1 MRFGHIQK
9 EKKDAM
15 EEIEDDF
22 YYRLQR
28 HSALYRILLSRP
40 YSSEI
45 HFNQW
50 NRIDLKLVNEF
61 GLTLTN
67 KQKMSCWLEID
78 CRLLVNKDHRIQTC
92 QDYEVF
98 CRPIQKD
105 GWESTVQSEIAGFQ
119 HDTEGN
125 FEYMV
130 VVKDEGLELSPDALK
145 ESHTYFLQ
153 ISPTR
158 KQEQTIH
165 AFPLMIGPFA
175 IKETMIPTTPN
186 GKWYEPPLSFNIFHA
201 YCLLDQS
208 YLIVKEDW
216 KLGTSGKL
224 WDSALVLS
232 HMFCDKIQKNPFY
245 FKDRRLLDLSAGT
258 GCIGLLLAS
267 LLKDMYR
274 DQPDSMPEITMTDLP
289 EALDLIHQN
298 RTYNHLEDYTHIMPL
313 AWGNYEDAK
322 QVLMKGPIHTII
334 ASDVLYEPAS
344 FQKLVQTLD
353 WLSTEGDV
361 DIYLGYKR
369 RGLSLEEELSFFNI
383 CSKRFHIRM
392 LCSSLYSE
400 QMTNYPHVLSQK
412 EGWALNEFSSM
423 CLDSGVNIYQLVRK

>member
-1 MRFGHIQK
+1 
-9 EKKDAM
+9 
-15 EEIEDDF
+15 F

-130 VVKDEGLELSPDALK
+130 V
-145 ESHTYFLQ
+145 
-153 ISPTR
+153 
-158 KQEQTIH
+158 
-165 AFPLMIGPFA
+165 
-175 IKETMIPTTPN
+175 
-186 GKWYEPPLSFNIFHA
+186 PPLSFNIFHA

-392 LCSSLYSE
+392 L
-400 QMTNYPHVLSQK
+400 
-412 EGWALNEFSSM
+412 
-423 CLDSGVNIYQLVRK
+423 